1 MWFVLA
7 VLSALVFG
15 AAGLFMKASQAA
27 GGSTRHLLFGLY
39 AAGAAGF
46 FIHSFFTPPETWFSW
61 QLWLG
66 GLIIGAGSAWGNLI
80 WMRAL
85 DYGPASLTS
94 LFTNM
99 NIVLVILLATFWYGE
114 SVNGFQWTGIAL
126 LLGAIALVSLRPGEP
141 LTIREKTW
149 FALIVFSIALFTF
162 RNGGLKVTS
171 ELELSNAA
179 VLFIGYLLSLI
190 WFGFAI
196 QGTQGT
202 QGTQGNQTMREQRS
216 TARVGMRWGLLAGC
230 CSYGGLQLY
239 AMALEIGPAN
249 IIAPIFATNS
259 LVIAVGAIIFFRER
273 LTRLQIG
280 AVLLLLIGLVLV
292 RI

>member
-15 AAGLFMKASQAA
+15 AAGLFMKASQAR
-27 GGSTRHLLFGLY
+27 GGSTPHLLFGLY
-39 AAGAAGF
+39 AAGALGF
-46 FIHSFFTPPETWFSW
+46 LLHSFITPPDSWLHW
-61 QLWLG
+61 QLWTA

-80 WMRAL
+80 WMREL

-99 NIVLVILLATFWYGE
+99 NIVLVIGLATLWYGE
-114 SVNGFQWTGIAL
+114 TVSTFQWTGIVL
-126 LLGAIALVSLRPGEP
+126 LLGAIALVSIRPSEP

-149 FALIVFSIALFTF
+149 FALILFSIVLFTF

-171 ELELSNAA
+171 ELALSNAA
-179 VLFIGYLLSLI
+179 VLLIGYALSMV
-190 WFGFAI
+190 WFGASI
-196 QGTQGT
+196 IKKTRINMPGLG
-202 QGTQGNQTMREQRS
+202 
-216 TARVGMRWGLLAGC
+216 WGLLAGC

-239 AMALEIGPAN
+239 ASALEMGPAN

-259 LVIAVGAIIFFRER
+259 LVIALGAIVFFNEK
-273 LTRLQIG
+273 LTRLQML
-280 AVLLLLIGLVLV
+280 AVFLLLSGLVLV
-292 RI
+292 RF

>member
-39 AAGAAGF
+39 AAGAVGF
-46 FIHSFFTPPETWFSW
+46 FVHSFFTPPESWYSW

-190 WFGFAI
+190 WFGASI
-196 QGTQGT
+196 
-202 QGTQGNQTMREQRS
+202 MRRGRLTVADIPDISEQRS
-216 TARVGMRWGLLAGC
+216 TALIGIRWGLLAGC

-249 IIAPIFATNS
+249 IIAPIFAANS
-259 LVIAVGAIIFFRER
+259 LVIALGAIVFFRET
-273 LTRLQIG
+273 LTRLQIA
-280 AVLLLLIGLVLV
+280 AVLLLFIGLVLV
-292 RI
+292 RL